1 MAFKLPY
8 TGRSIK
14 YYTVHVV
21 SCVVLGVLR
30 DFGSAPDGRT
40 IKIDNFFSPLIGR
53 GWHTRDW
60 EPDSKKPGI
69 YQYGDRGK
77 TLCSG
82 QEKVPIYPAFLFF
95 LFFTFRK
102 ELIIRSFYFNFVV
115 FLFYL
120 SLITVLYFVCR
131 TRQEESNKQR
141 CQKCLQYGHWTYE
154 CTNKRKY
161 VHRPSRS
168 AVINKKRKLMANQN
182 ALEKPPKDR

>member
-102 ELIIRSFYFNFVV
+102 ELILRCFCFTYHLLLFYILFVV
-115 FLFYL
+115 PGKRNLTNRDARNAFSMATGLMNVQTNGNTSIAHHAL
-120 SLITVLYFVCR
+120 QSS
-131 TRQEESNKQR
+131 TRREN
-141 CQKCLQYGHWTYE
+141 
-154 CTNKRKY
+154 
-161 VHRPSRS
+161 
-168 AVINKKRKLMANQN
+168 
-182 ALEKPPKDR
+182 